1 MIEKGDIGPADTPS
15 RTYTMVPDDDVTSR
29 LLLEL
34 KELGAP
40 AYVMRTSCLNSYVP
54 DEQGRPVLTKDVLCD
69 PIREATR
76 RPTDSR
82 YVLVSTIEPEVL
94 AKEYTRLSHKE
105 KPDRML
111 GYLDITDIPLV
122 RPEHTH
128 TYLCPD
134 ENMPESVL
142 ELAQNMG
149 AIPYETTGDDV
160 PLPDVL
166 PVTDG
171 DTAAAATVNRH
182 TKAVY
187 EAAGTPETN
196 PVVAKQGRNGVH
208 LATDMPL
215 FDIPLPISRF
225 TREVQAIAV

>member
-40 AYVMRTSCLNSYVP
+40 AYVMRTSCLNSHVP
-54 DEQGRPVLTKDVLCD
+54 DEQGHPVLTKDVLCD
-69 PIREATR
+69 PIREAVE
-76 RPTDSR
+76 RPINER
-82 YVLVSTIEPEVL
+82 HVLVSTIAPEIL
-94 AKEYTRLSHKE
+94 AKEYARLSHKE
-105 KPDRML
+105 RPDRML
-111 GYLDITDIPLV
+111 GYLNITDIPLV
-122 RPEHTH
+122 KPEHTH

-142 ELAQNMG
+142 ELAQDMG
-149 AIPYETTGDDV
+149 AIPYETTGNDV

-171 DTAAAATVNRH
+171 DSTAAATVNRH
-182 TKAVY
+182 TRAVY
-187 EAAGTPETN
+187 EAAGQPEAN
-196 PVVAKQGRNGVH
+196 PVVARQGRDGVR

-225 TREVQAIAV
+225 TREVQDIAV